1 MKNTTSGGV
10 CCIRAGA
17 CGTLRHVAELD
28 LSLLVSALERGEASA
43 ADAAFGQLYDELH
56 RMARRELARGGS
68 GVTLGATTLLHEAYI
83 DMSGRAGTS
92 FPDRAR
98 FMGYAAR
105 VMRGVIID
113 YARSRQA
120 QKRGGQFEITS
131 LQTDV
136 AAADGQELSD
146 LGDAL
151 DALGQVDPGLAQ
163 VVDLKFFCGFT
174 FADIAAMRGVS
185 ERTVQ
190 RDWEKAR
197 IFLHQTLEP
206 GSVPD

>member
-1 MKNTTSGGV
+1 
-10 CCIRAGA
+10 
-17 CGTLRHVAELD
+17 VAELD

-83 DMSGRAGTS
+83 DMSGRVGTS

-174 FADIAAMRGVS
+174 FAEIAAMRGVS